1 VIDFNEQ
8 AIELAARKVSAVTG
22 DIRKSFTICQKAVD
36 IAKEAK
42 KTVNFLFSFNY
53 DLN

>member
-22 DIRKSFTICQKAVD
+22 DIRKSFDICRKAAD
-36 IAKEAK
+36 IAKDAN
-42 KTVNFLFSFNY
+42 KTVNFFIFL
-53 DLN
+53 